1 MAEQHKTA
9 LDRAREIAEYWNTQR
24 VDTPW
29 LVRAIHTAIIEA
41 TNEVTLRAQAQ
52 ENELNQAHC
61 EKLLLRNECARLRD
75 LAQELL
81 QFIEDVH
88 GEAPPHIQQLVD
100 AVFPPDEG
108 TARQHAALRAQA
120 VTPPEP
126 EGSGPP
132 CQQCG
137 TLREIA
143 KSINA
148 ENMRLRGLLREAV
161 FFPPGPAG
169 EDAA

>member
-1 MAEQHKTA
+1 MAQQHKTA
-9 LDRAREIAEYWNTQR
+9 LERARDIAEYWNTHR

-29 LVRAIHTAIIEA
+29 LVRAIHTAILEA

-108 TARQHAALRAQA
+108 TARQHAAPRAAGPGRIRDA
-120 VTPPEP
+120 VPAMRGAPAN
-126 EGSGPP
+126 
-132 CQQCG
+132 
-137 TLREIA
+137 REEHQRSA
-143 KSINA
+143 GKD
-148 ENMRLRGLLREAV
+148 AV
-161 FFPPGPAG
+161 
-169 EDAA
+169 

>member
-1 MAEQHKTA
+1 MAANHKTP
-9 LDRAREIAEYWNTQR
+9 LDRAREIAEYWNTHQ

-75 LAQELL
+75 LGQELA
-81 QFIEDVH
+81 QFLEDVH
-88 GEAPPHIQQLVD
+88 GEAPPHVQELVD
-100 AVFPPDEG
+100 AVFPPDE
-108 TARQHAALRAQA
+108 TAARQRAALRAEA
-120 VTPPEP
+120 GVRPEHP
-126 EGSGPP
+126 ETP
-132 CQQCG
+132 CQQCAG
-137 TLREIA
+137 LRESA

-161 FFPPGPAG
+161 FFPPEPGPMG
-169 EDAA
+169 KDAA